1 MVTKPLIWMMAV
13 LSVLFATWV
22 PVRGGT
28 DDNSPVTAFH
38 TADRC
43 MACHNGL
50 TSEQGKDVSIGVDWR
65 ASIMANSSRDPYWQA
80 SVRREIIDRPEL
92 KSHIEDECSV
102 CHMPITRY
110 EAKLANKEGEIFAFL
125 PFNQKNDRLSAQG
138 QDGVT
143 CSVCHQISNEKLGAK
158 ESFNGGFVVTPP
170 QSKEDHPEYGPY
182 QIQPGQQ
189 LIMQSSTGGFRP
201 RYGTHIAESAL
212 CATCH
217 TLYTEARGPGGKIVG
232 QLPEQTPYL
241 EWLHSDYA
249 GKQSCQSCH
258 MPEVEGMAPIA
269 AVLGVGRRGMRQHVF
284 VGGNFFMQRLLNSYR
299 DELSVEATPQEL
311 TNASDQ
317 SVRFLESQSAEIAIE
332 RVTTEGGALS
342 ADVLVKNRTG
352 HKLPTAFPS
361 RRAWLHFVVRD
372 KEGRIIFESGALD
385 HDGSIAGNDNDADP
399 SKYEP
404 HYRLITNSDQVEIY
418 ESILGNP
425 DGHVTTGLLDAVG
438 YLKDNRLLPTGFDKS
453 NADKDIAV
461 IGEAAAD
468 PDFTESGD
476 RVQYS
481 ISIGHAEGPL
491 RISAELWY
499 QPIGYRWAHNL
510 AGYKSAETDRMVQ
523 YYDSLSSTTA
533 VELAHAE
540 AVH

>member
-1 MVTKPLIWMMAV
+1 MKHFGSMIAG
-13 LSVLFATWV
+13 LSLLLFATRV
-22 PVRGGT
+22 SLSGAS
-28 DDNSPVTAFH
+28 DDNSHAIAFH

-43 MACHNGL
+43 LACHNGPTDSL
-50 TSEQGKDVSIGVDWR
+50 GKDVSIGFDWR

-80 SVRREIIDRPEL
+80 STRRETIDHPEV

-110 EAKLANKEGEIFAFL
+110 QAKLEGKDGEIFAFL
-125 PFNQKNDRLSAQG
+125 PFNQKTSRMGQLG

-158 ESFNGGFVVTPP
+158 ESFNGGFVIDPP
-170 QSKEDHPEYGPY
+170 PSKDDHPEYGPY

-201 RYGTHIAESAL
+201 TYSTHISDSAL

-232 QLPEQTPYL
+232 QLAEQTPYL

-258 MPEVEGMAPIA
+258 MPEVQGRAPIA
-269 AVLGVGRRGMRQHVF
+269 AVFGIERLGVRQHVF

-299 DELSVEATPQEL
+299 DELSVAALPREL
-311 TNASDQ
+311 SNAAENTI
-317 SVRFLESQSAEIAIE
+317 RFLQSQSAEIVID
-332 RVTTEGGALS
+332 RVTTQAATLNAE
-342 ADVLVKNRTG
+342 VVVKNRTG

-372 KEGRIIFESGALD
+372 GNGRVVFESGALNA
-385 HDGSIAGNDNDADP
+385 DGSIAGNDNDVDP
-399 SKYEP
+399 GEYEP
-404 HYRLITNSDQVEIY
+404 HYRRITSSNQVEIY
-418 ESILGNP
+418 ESILGSP
-425 DGHVTTGLLDAVG
+425 EGRVTTGLLDAVG
-438 YLKDNRLLPTGFDKS
+438 YLKDNRLLPAGFDKAS
-453 NADKDIAV
+453 AEHDIAV
-461 IGEAAAD
+461 IGEAASD
-468 PDFTESGD
+468 PAFTSDGD

-481 ISIGHAEGPL
+481 VSITNAQGPFH
-491 RISAELWY
+491 ISAELWY

-523 YYDSLSSTTA
+523 YYDSLSSTTG

-540 AVH
+540 AVN

>member
-1 MVTKPLIWMMAV
+1 MVMK
-13 LSVLFATWV
+13 LSMWIVAGLSLLFAARM
-22 PVRGGT
+22 PVFGGS
-28 DDNSPVTAFH
+28 DDNSPAIAFH

-43 MACHNGL
+43 VACHNGL

-80 SVRREIIDRPEL
+80 SSRRETIDHPEV
-92 KSHIEDECSV
+92 KSHIEDECSI

-110 EAKLANKEGEIFAFL
+110 EAKLANKESEIFAFL
-125 PFNQKNDRLSAQG
+125 PFNQNTSRMSALG

-143 CSVCHQISNEKLGAK
+143 CSVCHQISSEKLGTK
-158 ESFNGGFVVTPP
+158 QSFSGGFVIASPP
-170 QSKEDHPEYGPY
+170 SKDDHPEYGPF

-201 RYGTHIAESAL
+201 TYGTHISDSAL

-217 TLYTEARGPGGKIVG
+217 TLYTEARGPGGKVVG

-249 GKQSCQSCH
+249 GRQSCQSCH
-258 MPEVEGMAPIA
+258 MPEVQGSAPIA
-269 AVLGVGRRGMRQHVF
+269 AVLGVDRLGVRQHVF
-284 VGGNFFMQRLLNSYR
+284 VGGNFFMQRLLNNYR

-311 TNASDQ
+311 TNASDD
-317 SVRFLESQSAEIAIE
+317 SIRFLQSQSAEIAIE
-332 RVTTEGGALS
+332 RVDTEGRTLT
-342 ADVLVKNRTG
+342 ADIVVKNRTG

-372 KEGRIIFESGALD
+372 KEGQIVFESGALNS
-385 HDGSIAGNDNDADP
+385 DGSITGNDNDTDP
-399 SKYEP
+399 TQYES
-404 HYRLITNSDQVEIY
+404 HYRRISSSDEVEIY

-425 DGHVTTGLLDAVG
+425 NGHVTTGLLDAVG
-438 YLKDNRLLPTGFDKS
+438 YLKDNRLLPAGFDKS
-453 NADKDIAV
+453 SAEHDIAV
-461 IGEAAAD
+461 MGEAASD
-468 PDFTESGD
+468 PEFTGNGD

-481 ISIGHAEGPL
+481 IPIGNAQGPFK
-491 RISAELWY
+491 ISAELWY

-510 AGYKSAETDRMVQ
+510 AGYKSAETDRMVR
-523 YYDSLSSTTA
+523 YYDSLSSTTGI
-533 VELAHAE
+533 ELVHAE
-540 AVH
+540 TVH

>member
-1 MVTKPLIWMMAV
+1 MK
-13 LSVLFATWV
+13 LSMWIVAGLSLLFAARM
-22 PVRGGT
+22 PVFGGS
-28 DDNSPVTAFH
+28 DDNSPAIAFH

-43 MACHNGL
+43 VACHNGL

-80 SVRREIIDRPEL
+80 SSRRETIDHPEV
-92 KSHIEDECSV
+92 KSHIEDECSI

-110 EAKLANKEGEIFAFL
+110 EAKLANKESEIFAFL
-125 PFNQKNDRLSAQG
+125 PFNQNTSRMSALG

-143 CSVCHQISNEKLGAK
+143 CSVCHQISSEKLGTK
-158 ESFNGGFVVTPP
+158 QSFNGGFVIASPP
-170 QSKEDHPEYGPY
+170 SKDDHSEYGPF

-201 RYGTHIAESAL
+201 TYGTHISDSAL

-217 TLYTEARGPGGKIVG
+217 TLYTEARGPGGKVVG

-249 GKQSCQSCH
+249 GRQSCQSCH
-258 MPEVEGMAPIA
+258 MPEVQGSAPIA
-269 AVLGVGRRGMRQHVF
+269 AVLGVDRLGVRQHVF
-284 VGGNFFMQRLLNSYR
+284 VGGNFFMQRLLNNYR

-311 TNASDQ
+311 TNASDD
-317 SVRFLESQSAEIAIE
+317 SIRFLQSQSAEIAIE
-332 RVTTEGGALS
+332 RVDTEGRTLT
-342 ADVLVKNRTG
+342 ADIVVKNRTG

-372 KEGRIIFESGALD
+372 KEGRIVFESGALNS
-385 HDGSIAGNDNDADP
+385 DGSIAGNDNDTDP
-399 SKYEP
+399 SQYEP
-404 HYRLITNSDQVEIY
+404 HYRRISSSDQVEVY

-425 DGHVTTGLLDAVG
+425 NGHVTTGLLDAVG
-438 YLKDNRLLPTGFDKS
+438 YLKDNRLLPAGFDKS
-453 NADKDIAV
+453 SADHDIAV
-461 IGEAAAD
+461 IGEAASD
-468 PDFTESGD
+468 PGFTDNGD

-481 ISIGHAEGPL
+481 VPIGNAQGPFKV
-491 RISAELWY
+491 SAELWY

-510 AGYKSAETDRMVQ
+510 GGYKSAETDRMVQ
-523 YYDSLSSTTA
+523 YYDSLSSTTGI
-533 VELAHAE
+533 ELVHAE
-540 AVH
+540 TVH